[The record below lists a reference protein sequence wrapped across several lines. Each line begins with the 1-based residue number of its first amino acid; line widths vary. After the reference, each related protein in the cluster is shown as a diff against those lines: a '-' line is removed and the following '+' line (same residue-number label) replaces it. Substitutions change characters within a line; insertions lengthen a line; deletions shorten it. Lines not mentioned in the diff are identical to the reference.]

1 MRIITVHVAIACPDG
16 MAEKVEEVAFSEGM
30 ADAIAEHLANG
41 ADTEQVAVEVL
52 ACSKKEEAK
61 KKEVAKN
68 GAAR

>member
-1 MRIITVHVAIACPDG
+1 MRIITVHVAIACPDR
-16 MAEKVEEVAFSEGM
+16 MSEKVEEVAFSEGM

-61 KKEVAKN
+61 KEGTKN